1 MSIKSIFQ
9 LVTAICIRLL
19 KIYENCLWKCIKLL
33 SPSHFLKHLL
43 EFSSLSLSLSGV
55 IKSVK
60 KRGKSK
66 SCKVFP
72 SDTCSC
78 YPDDSSR
85 LQSQSDSCEK
95 WASCGRGWPS
105 SICSYVF
112 NHHYVVFFL
121 SAICFRQS
129 IFPLSS
135 HFPFCFPLDYIQY
148 IYVYIL
154 F

>member
-1 MSIKSIFQ
+1 MALAKASFG
-9 LVTAICIRLL
+9 V
-19 KIYENCLWKCIKLL
+19 
-33 SPSHFLKHLL
+33 FLTI
-43 EFSSLSLSLSGV
+43 SLSLSGV

-78 YPDDSSR
+78 FPDDSRCFKSS
-85 LQSQSDSCEK
+85 LQSLSTPLLDSCKK

-112 NHHYVVFFL
+112 NHHYVEFSL
-121 SAICFRQS
+121 SAISFCQS
-129 IFPLSS
+129 ICPLSN
-135 HFPFCFPLDYIQY
+135 HFLFPFPARLYI
-148 IYVYIL
+148 
-154 F
+154 